1 MRALLALSGNATL
14 SNFHGQWYVCHQA
27 LQVPGMVSN
36 GIHSK
41 LQLSSLRDSHLACP
55 SLLGGCRPTLSSQGI
70 EQTTY
75 THKLALVNMTELSK
89 LMLPS
94 SPSAFFLLSSERRK
108 ELKLDR
114 LRNEQEQIQIIQRVC
129 SKGKQS
135 DNGQPQIFR
144 IQSNNDEWLN

>member
-1 MRALLALSGNATL
+1 
-14 SNFHGQWYVCHQA
+14 
-27 LQVPGMVSN
+27 
-36 GIHSK
+36 
-41 LQLSSLRDSHLACP
+41 
-55 SLLGGCRPTLSSQGI
+55 
-70 EQTTY
+70 
-75 THKLALVNMTELSK
+75 MTELSK

-94 SPSAFFLLSSERRK
+94 SPFAFFLLSSERRK